1 TVYRH
6 TPASWLRRAG
16 YGSGEYAPAHASRKG
31 PARVHERTHIPGT
44 PAGRTPAP
52 HSRGAST
59 LAGTSRVVMAS
70 CTRGFPQRGEAVER
84 DGSGAERPA
93 PRRWGRMPAYAVGAR
108 QSSSPK

>member
-1 TVYRH
+1 HGQTSCGCFGDTVYRH

-52 HSRGAST
+52 HSHGELHAWFSSTGRGRREGRLGRRAART
-59 LAGTSRVVMAS
+59 APVGPYAG
-70 CTRGFPQRGEAVER
+70 
-84 DGSGAERPA
+84 
-93 PRRWGRMPAYAVGAR
+93 
-108 QSSSPK
+108 